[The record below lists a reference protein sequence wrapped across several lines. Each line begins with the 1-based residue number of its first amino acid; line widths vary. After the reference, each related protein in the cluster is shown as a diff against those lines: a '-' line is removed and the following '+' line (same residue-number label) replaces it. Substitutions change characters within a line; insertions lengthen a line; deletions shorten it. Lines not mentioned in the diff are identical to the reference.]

1 MVVEGIRL
9 HADGNDE
16 RAEGLSLSSVGVG
29 EWIDGSPQHAKRVE
43 ALVDFL
49 ADREPSV
56 PNLMTIDWARLAND
70 TLGIGALA
78 FVPRRASLEDTGGA
92 ATVEVGV
99 CVGVSVREASRPLE
113 AVHGTGEGNGG
124 MVSLAML
131 RDGYASVDKLL
142 VQVGRQ
148 GERHC
153 RRENTK
159 QSSVMRRSESSEG
172 NLLAI

>member
-1 MVVEGIRL
+1 MEGVRL
-9 HADGNDE
+9 HADRNDE
-16 RAEGLSLSSVGVG
+16 RAEGLSLTSVGVG
-29 EWIDGSPQHAKRVE
+29 EWIDGSPQDAKRVE

-56 PNLMTIDWARLAND
+56 PNLMTIDWARLSND

-78 FVPRRASLEDTGGA
+78 FVPRRSSLEDTRSA

-99 CVGVSVREASRPLE
+99 CVGVSVREAGAPLD
-113 AVHGTGEGNGG
+113 AVHGTGEGNGV
-124 MVSLAML
+124 MASLDML

-153 RRENTK
+153 RQENTK
-159 QSSVMRRSESSEG
+159 QSSVTRRGKIE
-172 NLLAI
+172 